1 MIPPVQIIL
10 PQSLINSIG
19 NSNSTWVPLANISIT
34 DTAVHSYITNPS
46 NIAIIQLGNLLGSGN
61 RQISSYAVWVSN
73 TENQPLTVTPIAN
86 IVNDSTYPDI
96 PISGT
101 QFSVASESA
110 AWSVF
115 PFVNYSVEY
124 FSIQLS
130 FSTAPTSGS
139 VLAILYIYYG
149 D

>member
-1 MIPPVQIIL
+1 MNPPVQIVL
-10 PQSLINSIG
+10 PQSLVNSIG
-19 NSNSTWVPLANISIT
+19 NSNSTWLPLANISIT
-34 DTAVHSYITNPS
+34 DTAVHSYITNPQ

-73 TENQPLTVTPIAN
+73 TENQPLTVTPITN
-86 IVNDSTYPDI
+86 IVNDGSYPDI
-96 PISGT
+96 FITGAQSIINSNSTVWIP
-101 QFSVASESA
+101 FSFND
-110 AWSVF
+110 F
-115 PFVNYSVEY
+115 PVEY

-139 VLAILYIYYG
+139 ILAVLFIYYG

>member
-1 MIPPVQIIL
+1 MNPPVQIIL

-34 DTAVHSYITNPS
+34 DTAVHSYITDPK

-61 RQISSYAVWVSN
+61 RQISSFSLWLYN
-73 TENQPLTVTPIAN
+73 GENQPVTVQPVSN
-86 IVNDSTYPDI
+86 IVNDGTYPDI

-101 QFSVASESA
+101 QFSVADNSA
-110 AWSVF
+110 SLSVF
-115 PFVNYSVEY
+115 PFVNYSLEY

-139 VLAILYIYYG
+139 VLAILYVYYG

>member
-1 MIPPVQIIL
+1 MNPPVQIIL

-34 DTAVHSYITNPS
+34 DTAVHSYITNPK

-61 RQISSYAVWVSN
+61 RQISSYSLWLYN
-73 TENQPLTVTPIAN
+73 GENQPVTVQPISN
-86 IVNDSTYPDI
+86 IVNDGTYPDI

-101 QFSVASESA
+101 QFSVADTSGSL
-110 AWSVF
+110 SVF
-115 PFVNYSVEY
+115 PFVNYSLEY

>member
-34 DTAVHSYITNPS
+34 DDAVHSYLTNPK
-46 NIAIIQLGNLLGSGN
+46 NIAIIQLGNLLGTGN

-86 IVNDSTYPDI
+86 IVNDGSYPDVLMT
-96 PISGT
+96 GT
-101 QFSVASESA
+101 PFTTASNSTVWTSFSFEDD
-110 AWSVF
+110 
-115 PFVNYSVEY
+115 PVEY